1 MKVSPPSHK
10 VKAGQAAHLDGS
22 LPLATHRCLRNV
34 LPGNQLHKTLA
45 SGLRDKQVYTVT
57 IFGPQKS
64 WHRGV
69 CVEKSR

>member
-1 MKVSPPSHK
+1 MTAQKGHYEGQSFQHK

-57 IFGPQKS
+57 IFWAP
-64 WHRGV
+64 
-69 CVEKSR
+69 EILA